1 MSTEPQMSSR
11 PFIAISKRSL
21 IAIIAIILAILL
33 WLIWPFISD
42 RGPVQYASEEE
53 HFLYGSIGGE
63 DSDGI
68 PYWIFKV
75 LPTAFADKLPGEGL
89 TSFGF
94 IQEPDHE
101 LPIGFARSTN
111 FLGLDV
117 VTQNCATCHVGLLR
131 ESADDPT
138 PQIISAMP
146 GFTVDLQSFILF
158 LLDVAED
165 ERFTANNL
173 MP

>member
-1 MSTEPQMSSR
+1 MSTESPVSSR
-11 PFIAISKRSL
+11 PFIAISMRSFL
-21 IAIIAIILAILL
+21 AIIAVILAIML
-33 WLIWPFISD
+33 WLVWPFISD
-42 RGPVQYASEEE
+42 RGPVQYANDEE

-94 IQEPDHE
+94 IQESDRE

-111 FLGLDV
+111 YLGLDV

-131 ESADDPT
+131 ESAADPT
-138 PQIISAMP
+138 PRIISAMP

-158 LLDVAED
+158 FARSGEG
-165 ERFTANNL
+165 
-173 MP
+173 